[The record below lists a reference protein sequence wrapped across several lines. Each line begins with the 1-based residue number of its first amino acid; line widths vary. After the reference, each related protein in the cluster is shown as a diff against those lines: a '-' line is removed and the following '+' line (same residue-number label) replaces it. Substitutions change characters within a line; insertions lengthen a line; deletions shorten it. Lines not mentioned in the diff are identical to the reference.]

1 MFTIRIRYE
10 NLPEIVTRHQLY
22 NLFYARSIQF
32 VKDIIQ
38 QQQRYR
44 TSRTLQKSNC
54 ASFSATRYVLFCPC
68 EPSLL
73 IGKSPNNILSS
84 SLCIPRSE

>member
-44 TSRTLQKSNC
+44 TSVRFKIKLRKLQCNYKTSC
-54 ASFSATRYVLFCPC
+54 SVLVN
-68 EPSLL
+68 LL
-73 IGKSPNNILSS
+73 S
-84 SLCIPRSE
+84 

>member
-44 TSRTLQKSNC
+44 TSRTLQNQTAQ
-54 ASFSATRYVLFCPC
+54 ASVQPGTSCSVLVN
-68 EPSLL
+68 LL
-73 IGKSPNNILSS
+73 S
-84 SLCIPRSE
+84 

>member
-44 TSRTLQKSNC
+44 TSRTLQKIKLRKLQCNQV
-54 ASFSATRYVLFCPC
+54 RLVLP
-68 EPSLL
+68 L
-73 IGKSPNNILSS
+73 
-84 SLCIPRSE
+84 

>member
-38 QQQRYR
+38 QQ
-44 TSRTLQKSNC
+44 
-54 ASFSATRYVLFCPC
+54 
-68 EPSLL
+68 
-73 IGKSPNNILSS
+73 
-84 SLCIPRSE
+84 

>member
-44 TSRTLQKSNC
+44 TSGTLQKIKLRKLQCNQV
-54 ASFSATRYVLFCPC
+54 RLVL
-68 EPSLL
+68 SL
-73 IGKSPNNILSS
+73 
-84 SLCIPRSE
+84 